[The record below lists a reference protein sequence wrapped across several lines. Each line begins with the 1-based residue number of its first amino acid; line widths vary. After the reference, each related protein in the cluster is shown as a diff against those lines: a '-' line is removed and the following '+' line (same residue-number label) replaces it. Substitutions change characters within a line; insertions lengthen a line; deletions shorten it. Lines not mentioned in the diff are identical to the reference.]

1 MLLRY
6 KRRSQ
11 TLFPFSRKFYK
22 GFAMIYGI
30 FSEKKHKGRKKS
42 NDALTFKMQSL

>member
-6 KRRSQ
+6 KQRSQ
-11 TLFPFSRKFYK
+11 TLFPFSVKCSK
-22 GFAMIYGI
+22 GSAIIYGI

-42 NDALTFKMQSL
+42 NDALTFKMRSL